1 MHLRNS
7 ADLLEKFSNFDVTG
21 KKMISFDVKSLFTN
35 VSIDGA
41 IRALKEVLDLTDDIE
56 LPVRKADYIR
66 LVELCVN
73 FGSFEFQGEE
83 YVQVNGLAM
92 GSPLSA
98 VLANLYMELLE
109 KEHYLSILGDNVN
122 VYRYVDD
129 MIAFIPNECDVDD
142 LLGLLNDVELAI
154 QPTVEKEREGKL
166 PFLDMVIRRSLQG
179 LKFSVYRKPT
189 NKDDFV
195 HYFST
200 HSRRTKSG
208 IVIGF
213 FLRAYRICSAEYL
226 KDELEYITRTF
237 RRLRFPEA
245 LIINL
250 QAKARKI
257 KEKADRRTRSERTT
271 EENKDDK
278 QTVLV
283 VPHSRYAD
291 SVSKQMAPE
300 VKMVTSAGK
309 KLGQIVKR
317 RNPRRPTQT
326 ALFIKFRAANVIRL
340 ILVKQGGVLK
350 QESKSIGTTYVTI
363 GRQRLL
369 SCVPTRKDICRN
381 GVMP

>member
-1 MHLRNS
+1 
-7 ADLLEKFSNFDVTG
+7 
-21 KKMISFDVKSLFTN
+21 
-35 VSIDGA
+35 
-41 IRALKEVLDLTDDIE
+41 
-56 LPVRKADYIR
+56 
-66 LVELCVN
+66 
-73 FGSFEFQGEE
+73 
-83 YVQVNGLAM
+83 M

-109 KEHYLSILGDNVN
+109 KEHYLSILAGNVN

-142 LLGLLNDVELAI
+142 LLGLLNDVEPAI
-154 QPTVEKEREGKL
+154 QLTVEEEREGKL
-166 PFLDMVIRRSLQG
+166 PFLDMVIRRFLQG

-200 HSRRTKSG
+200 HNRRTKSG

-213 FLRAYRICSAEYL
+213 FLRAYRICSAGYL

-291 SVSKQMAPE
+291 SVSKHMARE
-300 VKMVTSAGK
+300 VKMVT
-309 KLGQIVKR
+309 
-317 RNPRRPTQT
+317 
-326 ALFIKFRAANVIRL
+326 
-340 ILVKQGGVLK
+340 
-350 QESKSIGTTYVTI
+350 
-363 GRQRLL
+363 
-369 SCVPTRKDICRN
+369 
-381 GVMP
+381 